1 LTDDEVIAVATELIS
16 TGGAQVQGT
25 DIRVAITKLTHEL
38 PSPDDTERVK
48 QRLTAVGWPVS
59 DSTGSPE

>member
-1 LTDDEVIAVATELIS
+1 
-16 TGGAQVQGT
+16 
-25 DIRVAITKLTHEL
+25 L

-59 DSTGSPE
+59 DPTGSPE